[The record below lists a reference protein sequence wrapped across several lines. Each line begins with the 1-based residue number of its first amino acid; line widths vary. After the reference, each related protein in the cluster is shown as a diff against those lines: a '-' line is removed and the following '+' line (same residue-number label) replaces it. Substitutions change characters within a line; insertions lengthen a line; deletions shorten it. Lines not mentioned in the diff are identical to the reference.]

1 MRKKKNAFT
10 LIELLAVIVILAVI
24 LVIAIPRILDVI
36 DVSKKDSFKTSAQLI
51 ADSAEKKY
59 VENKLNNIDEEITCE
74 NVSKLSKEDYEYCF
88 VKIDNEGNAKVTI
101 EGKGKFKDLAICNG
115 TKTSVELND
124 TCSTDAKYFAY
135 EDVEGGISIT
145 GYSIEGG
152 LDVVIPSN
160 INGKKVVAI
169 GDVAFTTKG
178 VTPTGVSSNN
188 VEYKVKPLYIYEN
201 KYDVV
206 KVFTINYGLG
216 ITSVEI
222 PDTVTSIGKLV
233 FCRNK
238 LTNSTITFPTTP
250 LTIDCN
256 AFDSNLEELIYPSNV
271 TDVCEN

>member
-1 MRKKKNAFT
+1 MIKVDINDI
-10 LIELLAVIVILAVI
+10 IEPQIGL
-24 LVIAIPRILDVI
+24 
-36 DVSKKDSFKTSAQLI
+36 
-51 ADSAEKKY
+51 
-59 VENKLNNIDEEITCE
+59 
-74 NVSKLSKEDYEYCF
+74 
-88 VKIDNEGNAKVTI
+88 
-101 EGKGKFKDLAICNG
+101 
-115 TKTSVELND
+115 
-124 TCSTDAKYFAY
+124 
-135 EDVEGGISIT
+135 

-152 LDVVIPSN
+152 TDVIIPEK
-160 INGKKVVAI
+160 INGKTVVGI
-169 GDVAFTTKG
+169 SEYAFT
-178 VTPTGVSSNN
+178 TGVSSNN
-188 VEYKVKPLYIYEN
+188 VEYKVKQLYICEN

>member
-1 MRKKKNAFT
+1 MKKNAFT

-36 DVSKKDSFKTSAQLI
+36 DVSKKDSFKTSTQLI

-59 VENKLNNIDEEITCE
+59 VENKLNNIDEVITCE
-74 NVSKLSKEDYEYCF
+74 SVSKLSKEDYESC
-88 VKIDNEGNAKVTI
+88 KITFDNEGNAKVNI
-101 EGKGKFKDLAICNG
+101 IGKGKFKDLAICNG
-115 TKTSVELND
+115 TKTSVELSD

-160 INGKKVVAI
+160 INGKQVVAI
-169 GDVAFTTKG
+169 GDVAFTTRG
-178 VTPTGVSSNN
+178 VEPTGISSNN
-188 VEYKVKPLYIYEN
+188 IEYKVKPLYNYEN

-206 KVFTINYGLG
+206 IIKDVAYYGIG
-216 ITSVEI
+216 ITSVVI
-222 PDTVTSIGKLV
+222 PNTVISIGRRA
-233 FCRNK
+233 FSNNK

-250 LTIDCN
+250 LTIGCH
-256 AFDSNLEELIYPSNV
+256 AFDNNLEEIIYPSNV
-271 TDVCEN
+271 TYVCVE